1 MSARG
6 GEGCVPSGVPPAG
19 VISNARRASM
29 FARGGEGCVP
39 SGVVKAPAPCAILS
53 NASVGLSDRQLVLV
67 LS

>member
-1 MSARG
+1 
-6 GEGCVPSGVPPAG
+6 
-19 VISNARRASM
+19 M